1 MTKKVEVRTYNT
13 AIRAAAGNEFV
24 IEGTALT
31 YGALSSDLGG
41 FKERFDPHAFE
52 RHLKTNPDV
61 HCCFNH
67 SADFVLGRTGNRTL
81 TLDSTPTRLNYR
93 CQLNPESQAHKD
105 LYASIRRGDIHQCS
119 FSFVVDGDD
128 GETWDNATDEN
139 GQRFARRTVTR
150 ALLKDVA
157 PVTSPAYPGDATD
170 VSARTCVAA
179 AGLAAANRL
188 ILSTCAT
195 GASLRNINGLITRK

>member
-139 GQRFARRTVTR
+139 GQRFARRTLPVRCSKMSRQLHRPHTPATRRTFPHAR
-150 ALLKDVA
+150 ALLLLA
-157 PVTSPAYPGDATD
+157 
-170 VSARTCVAA
+170 
-179 AGLAAANRL
+179 LAAANRL